1 VNTSNV
7 IVGVVGNGN
16 YNVVGTITQWDY
28 GYIFR
33 IEGVEL
39 PAVYRVDFATD
50 RHYGEAL
57 TAYGNEDGVEIP
69 EELIATGKDIYA
81 FYYFIG
87 DEYGKTAHT
96 WRIQNDLRARTSDRQ
111 PTPSQQDSIDQ
122 AIARVNEAVETT
134 EEAAQSAR
142 EDADLL
148 RNASAEAT
156 TLPSRSEA
164 TAVYS
169 DGVFSFGIPKGI
181 DAITMDVETEAIL
194 INANSDGKLTSIV
207 TVEIV
212 FKVYDGDTLVVPTA
226 IDATTLEGTPPIAVR
241 STTNKVAYNLPY
253 NKQMQYDNG
262 SVTISATYG
271 GKTITHVI
279 PYAVIKSAAE
289 GVTVHF
295 GRNGAIF
302 RVQEDNS
309 LASAM
314 KLSIPVRVRKG
325 GALVKPAN
333 LSGTSIDFVW
343 EVHEGGQKTI
353 RPIFPPDIINPS
365 AESNITYS
373 LPANKPFVSES
384 ATVTLS
390 VTYAGVVY
398 TMLMPWSIVKD
409 GAQGEPG
416 PKGDTGMKYVKDD
429 PSDNG
434 GVIEGNVTANSAA
447 GLYAHAEGRETTA
460 DASYAHAEGYSTQ
473 ATGMCAHAEGAGTTA
488 RADNSHAEGIG
499 NTASANNAHVE
510 GERSTASA
518 RNAHAEGEHTTA
530 SEIGAHSEGA
540 STTASGEYSHAEGG
554 NTIASGNYSH
564 SEGGA
569 ANATGS
575 CSHAEGASTT
585 ASGDNSHAEGGGTR
599 ATGGQAHAEGGGT
612 QATGSQSHAEGTST
626 VASGNS
632 AHAEGATTTA
642 SGNNSHAEGLF
653 TEASGGCSHASGLS
667 TIAQRKSQ
675 MVIGENNVA
684 DTGGNSVDSR
694 GEYVFIAGN
703 GISPSDRSN
712 AFAIKWDGTLVF
724 GNGTEITPTQ
734 VTALLALLNN

>member
-1 VNTSNV
+1 MNTSN
-7 IVGVVGNGN
+7 IITGVVGNGN
-16 YNVVGTITQWDY
+16 YNAVGTITQWDY

-57 TAYGNEDGVEIP
+57 TVYGNEDGAEIP

-87 DEYGKTAHT
+87 DGYGKTAHT
-96 WRIQNDLRARTSDRQ
+96 WRIQNDLRARISDIQ
-111 PTPSQQDSIDQ
+111 PTPSQQDSVDQ
-122 AIARVNEAVETT
+122 AIVRVNEAVEIA
-134 EEAAQSAR
+134 EEAASNAR
-142 EDADLL
+142 EDADFL

-169 DGVFSFGIPKGI
+169 EGVFSFGIPKGI
-181 DAITMDVETEAIL
+181 DAITMDVQTEAIL
-194 INANSDGKLTSIV
+194 IHANSDGRLKANTI
-207 TVEIV
+207 VEIK

-253 NKQMQYDNG
+253 NKQMQYDKG

-279 PYAVIKSAAE
+279 PYAVIKVIVE
-289 GVTVHF
+289 
-295 GRNGAIF
+295 
-302 RVQEDNS
+302 S
-309 LASAM
+309 L
-314 KLSIPVRVRKG
+314 K
-325 GALVKPAN
+325 
-333 LSGTSIDFVW
+333 
-343 EVHEGGQKTI
+343 H
-353 RPIFPPDIINPS
+353 
-365 AESNITYS
+365 
-373 LPANKPFVSES
+373 
-384 ATVTLS
+384 
-390 VTYAGVVY
+390 
-398 TMLMPWSIVKD
+398 
-409 GAQGEPG
+409 
-416 PKGDTGMKYVKDD
+416 VKDD
-429 PSDNG
+429 SSDNG

-460 DASYAHAEGYSTQ
+460 NASYAHAEGYFTTVS
-473 ATGMCAHAEGAGTTA
+473 AMCGHAEGAGNTVSG
-488 RADNSHAEGIG
+488 DNAHAEGSG
-499 NTASANNAHVE
+499 NTITSSGLGAHAEGNNTTV
-510 GERSTASA
+510 SA
-518 RNAHAEGEHTTA
+518 RSAHAEGEHTTA
-530 SEIGAHSEGA
+530 SEVGAHSEGA

-675 MVIGENNVA
+675 MVIGENNIA
-684 DTGGNSVDSR
+684 DTGGDNVDTR
-694 GEYVFIAGN
+694 GEYVFIVGN
-703 GISPSDRSN
+703 GNSPSDRSN
-712 AFAIKWDGTLVF
+712 AFAIKWDGTFVF
-724 GNGTEITPTQ
+724 ANGIEITPAQ
-734 VTALLALLNN
+734 FAALLQLLS